1 MRSVFRIALLV
12 SSFLLSH
19 LSTLYAL
26 EAPPL
31 AGRVNDQA
39 AMLSPAAIKNI
50 EASLAAFEQATTNQI
65 VVLTVP
71 SLEGD
76 TIEGFAIKVA
86 EAWKPGQKGKDN
98 GILLILAK
106 KERKIRIEVGKGLQG
121 ALPDI
126 TSGQIIRNVIAPH
139 LRSGNIDQGI
149 SAGVGAIIDATKGE
163 FKASTADRKAIKKKK
178 SGYGLFIV
186 LLVLALGATA
196 IAGSSSRTA
205 GAVAGSISL
214 PTAAGIGLG
223 AALSKLALLA
233 VLGGVAGVLISL
245 LMRLFNAS
253 GGGGGGYHGG
263 GWGGPPIFYGG
274 GGGSSSSDDGFS
286 GGGGDFDGGG
296 ASDDW

>member
-1 MRSVFRIALLV
+1 MRCVLRIALLAAC
-12 SSFLLSH
+12 FLLTY
-19 LSTLYAL
+19 LPVLYAL

-31 AGRVNDQA
+31 VGRVNDHA
-39 AMLSPAAIKNI
+39 TMLSPAAVKNI
-50 EASLAAFEQATTNQI
+50 EARLAAFEQATTNQI

-86 EAWKPGQKGKDN
+86 EAWKPGQQGKDN
-98 GILLILAK
+98 GILLVLAK

-149 SAGVGAIIDATKGE
+149 SAGVGALIDATKGE
-163 FKASTADRKAIKKKK
+163 FKASTTDRKAMKKKK
-178 SGYGLFIV
+178 SGYGFFIV
-186 LLVLALGATA
+186 LLLLALGATA
-196 IAGSSSRTA
+196 VAGSSSRTA
-205 GAVAGSISL
+205 GAIAGSISL

-233 VLGGVAGVLISL
+233 VLGGIAGILISL
-245 LMRLFNAS
+245 LMRLFNSS
-253 GGGGGGYHGG
+253 GGSGGGYHGG

-274 GGGSSSSDDGFS
+274 GGGSSSDDGFS